1 MLDKIQFAITIIY
14 VVLTLAAFISLD
26 KEEEIDKE
34 PPYKIALLFALWG
47 VAVGHI
53 MCIALFTE
61 LGLI

>member
-53 MCIALFTE
+53 MCIALLTE